1 MVASNQIDVGTYWSG
16 SADRAKTQFKLPVS
30 LVIPQEGAVAWLDAF
45 SIPAGSKNVDGAEA
59 FINYMID
66 PKFYVEWVTKVGAPV
81 SANVK
86 AVAALP
92 EDPSTARSWAIP
104 KVAERIQFQ
113 APITDAQREAYL
125 ALWQELKV
133 NVK

>member
-1 MVASNQIDVGTYWSG
+1 
-16 SADRAKTQFKLPVS
+16 
-30 LVIPQEGAVAWLDAF
+30 
-45 SIPAGSKNVDGAEA
+45 
-59 FINYMID
+59 MID
-66 PKFYVEWVTKVGAPV
+66 PGFYVEWVTKVGAPV

-92 EDPSTARSWAIP
+92 EDSFNRKVMGDP

-113 APITDAQREAYL
+113 APVSDAQREKYL

-133 NVK
+133 KVK